1 MTALSAISAR
11 SPVRVERDS
20 GHPGRR
26 LVAAAIVS
34 VTFLASIAIPLG
46 SKQVSLGVLIPLL
59 CVFIGFFL
67 GHMQLRAANVVAYA
81 ATMSLILALQI
92 IGGSEFSGLSL
103 ILLAAL
109 HLPYCFQLSPG
120 TAGPE
125 AYLPLFQKVATVL
138 AICGLCQFAGQ
149 FIVDYRW
156 LFPIQTFLPQGFVL
170 QNYNYF
176 NPLFPGSAIFKSNGV
191 FLLEASY
198 FSQLAALALIIE
210 VLYFRRLLLAA
221 LFIGALVVAYSGS
234 GLLVLAVALPF
245 IVIAK
250 KRYDLLLYALA
261 VLVAGYSLSD
271 TLDLN
276 LFVNRAGELADANSS
291 GFARFVGGFYL
302 FNQYLWP
309 DTAHALLGMGA
320 GAMDRYADQA
330 QYAVAAVTWVKAVFE
345 YGLFGAIIYFAFQ
358 YFCLFA
364 NQGPLAVKLAMAV
377 MLQLNGSLVPFA
389 HVLIFALLVWPAD
402 QLAQRGTGKPLKR
415 RRPGSPAVEAALS

>member
-1 MTALSAISAR
+1 MA
-11 SPVRVERDS
+11 
-20 GHPGRR
+20 GKR

-46 SKQVSLGVLIPLL
+46 SKQVSLGVLIPMFCAL
-59 CVFIGFFL
+59 IGFGL
-67 GHMQLRAANVVAYA
+67 GRMQLRAANLVAYA
-81 ATMSLILALQI
+81 AAMSIILALQI
-92 IGGSEFSGLSL
+92 IGGGEFSALSL
-103 ILLAAL
+103 LLLAAL
-109 HLPYCFQLSPG
+109 HLPYCFQLSPD

-125 AYLPLFQKVATVL
+125 AYLALFQKVAVVL
-138 AICGLCQFAGQ
+138 AVCGLCQFGGQ

-156 LFPIQTFLPQGFVL
+156 LFPIQTFLPQSFVL

-191 FLLEASY
+191 FMLEASY

-210 VLYFRRLLLAA
+210 ILYFRRLLAAMLFLA
-221 LFIGALVVAYSGS
+221 ALVVAYSGS
-234 GLLVLAVALPF
+234 GLLVLIVALPF
-245 IVIAK
+245 IVITK
-250 KRYDLLLYALA
+250 KRYDILLYALV
-261 VLVAGYSLSD
+261 VLVAGYALSD
-271 TLDLN
+271 TLGLN

-309 DTAHALLGMGA
+309 DTTHALFGMGA

-345 YGLFGAIIYFAFQ
+345 YGLVGAVVYFAFQ

-364 NQGPLAVKLAMAV
+364 NRGPLAVKLAIAV

-389 HVLIFALLVWPAD
+389 HALIFALLVWPAD
-402 QLAQRGTGKPLKR
+402 QPSAHRNAGKQPR
-415 RRPGSPAVEAALS
+415 RRRAAAPAIETALP